1 MSSQTQKIVDHFWDR
16 VLFKFIPKNIVPNHF
31 TIVRLAL
38 IPFILFFLALE
49 SFGWAIGLFL
59 ISALTDSIDGALARK
74 RKQVSQYGIMLDPM
88 ADKLL
93 IILSALFLGFYY
105 PYYQLLTVVV
115 AIDVFIL
122 IESVVL
128 MFANHDVKV
137 PPANWSGKTKMVFQV
152 LAFVAVIFYLI
163 NGSLFMLQF
172 SVILIYITIFTGFLS
187 LVSYGF
193 DSWKMYR
200 R

>member
-1 MSSQTQKIVDHFWDR
+1 MSSQTQKIVDNFWER
-16 VLFKFIPKNIVPNHF
+16 VLFKFIPEKIVPNHF
-31 TIVRLAL
+31 TIIRFAL

-49 SFGWAIGLFL
+49 NFGWAIGLFF

-122 IESVVL
+122 IESMVL
-128 MFANHDVKV
+128 MFANGDIKV
-137 PPANWSGKTKMVFQV
+137 PPANWSGKSKMVFQV
-152 LAFVAVIFYLI
+152 LSFLAVIYYLI
-163 NGSLFMLQF
+163 TGSSFVLQF
-172 SVILIYITIFTGFLS
+172 SIILINITIFTGLLS
-187 LVSYGF
+187 LISYGF